1 MEITNVIIS
10 NSLNDFLLKNKVLS
24 IFLGLSLFVIIIFI
38 GVFFSSLKKLKR
50 SDFVFLV
57 FP

>member
-10 NSLNDFLLKNKVLS
+10 NSLNDFLLKNKVPS

-38 GVFFSSLKKLKR
+38 GIFFFKYSKN
-50 SDFVFLV
+50 
-57 FP
+57 